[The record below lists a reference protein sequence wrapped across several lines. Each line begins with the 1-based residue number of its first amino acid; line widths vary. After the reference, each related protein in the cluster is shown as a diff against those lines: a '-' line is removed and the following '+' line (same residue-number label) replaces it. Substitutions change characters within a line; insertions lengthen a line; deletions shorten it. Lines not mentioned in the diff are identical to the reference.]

1 MIAELGHFALI
12 LAFVMSLTLAVL
24 PFYAVTRNHAGLM
37 HVVMPVTLVMAAGV
51 LVAFAALVWA
61 FVTSDFS
68 VALVASHSH
77 SAKPMIYKISGTWGN
92 HEGSLLLWIVILVV
106 FAALLALRGQHMP
119 LRLKVM
125 TLGVQGVVSAAFM
138 AFSLFT
144 SNPFERLSP
153 APLDGNGLNPI
164 LQDPGLA
171 LHPPT
176 LYVGYVG
183 LSMAFSFAVAGLLDG
198 RIDRVWAVSVR
209 PWITAAWCALT
220 AGIALGSW
228 WAYYELGW
236 GGWWF
241 WDPVENA
248 SLMPWLAATALIH
261 SISVVAARE
270 GFKSWT
276 VLLAIVAFSLSLV
289 GTFIVRSGLLTS
301 VHSFA
306 SDPARG
312 VFILGI
318 LLVAIG
324 VPLALFAW
332 RGPQLAGD
340 SGFDLV
346 SREFGLLVNNFLL
359 TAATI
364 VVLIGTFY
372 PLALEMIN
380 GARITVGP
388 PYFDATFNPIMG
400 ALVVAMVVGPVMA
413 WRRGTLPALKTVLLT
428 AGLAAVVSV
437 LAALTLATDIGV
449 AGIVGL
455 AMTAWLAAGI
465 LADVGHRLGLGR
477 RRVAAAAGR
486 AIPLPVW
493 GMWCAHFGMVVFLLG
508 ALGNGLFA
516 SESVVRAK
524 PGDIIPLAGKEFVF
538 SGVEQRQGPNYVT
551 LTAVLELRRNGAPIA
566 VMTPENRLYTAERQ
580 TTTEAAIR
588 PRISGDD
595 YAVLG
600 DGDAETGYTLRLY
613 RKPLVSWVW
622 AGAAMMAIG
631 GLLAAMG
638 RTGKSRQP
646 AKAHQPPESSE
657 STAPKGKGMPA

>member
-12 LAFVMSLTLAVL
+12 LAFVTSLVVSVVPLVGVARGNAAMMQLAV
-24 PFYAVTRNHAGLM
+24 PA
-37 HVVMPVTLVMAAGV
+37 TLVMAAGV
-51 LVAFAALVWA
+51 FVAFAALVWA

-68 VALVASHSH
+68 VALVTGHSH

-92 HEGSLLLWIVILVV
+92 HEGSLMLWIVILVS
-106 FAALLALRGQHMP
+106 FAAILTYSGRAMPMVLKTRTLA
-119 LRLKVM
+119 
-125 TLGVQGVVSAAFM
+125 VQGIVTAAFL

-144 SNPFERLSP
+144 SNPFARLSP
-153 APLDGNGLNPI
+153 APLDGNGLNPV

-198 RIDRVWAVSVR
+198 RIDRAWAIYVR

-220 AGIALGSW
+220 IGIALGSW

-261 SISVVAARE
+261 SVSVVAAR
-270 GFKSWT
+270 GIFKSWT
-276 VLLAIVAFSLSLV
+276 VLLAILAFSLSLV

-318 LLVAIG
+318 LLLAIG
-324 VPLALFAW
+324 IPLALFAW
-332 RGPQLAGD
+332 RGPQLTNDGGYD
-340 SGFDLV
+340 PV

-372 PLALEMIN
+372 PLGLEMVS

-400 ALVVAMVVGPVMA
+400 ALVLAMAFGPVMA
-413 WRRGTLPALKTVLLT
+413 WRRGTLPGLRLVASCAIVAALAALL
-428 AGLAAVVSV
+428 AGLALVTGIS
-437 LAALTLATDIGV
+437 LAGLTGV
-449 AGIVGL
+449 G
-455 AMTAWLAAGI
+455 MTAWLGGGI
-465 LADVGHRLGLGR
+465 LADIFHRVKRAGKAGVGARL
-477 RRVAAAAGR
+477 AA
-486 AIPLPVW
+486 IQMPVW
-493 GMWCAHFGMVVFLLG
+493 GMWCAHLGMVVFLLG

-516 SESVVRAK
+516 AEAVVRAK
-524 PGDIIPLAGKEFVF
+524 PGDVIDLAGNEITFA
-538 SGVEQRQGPNYVT
+538 GVEARQGPNYVT
-551 LTAVLELRRNGAPIA
+551 STAMLDLRRDGQLLARLE
-566 VMTPENRLYTAERQ
+566 PENRLYTAQRQ

-588 PRISGDD
+588 PRLTGDD

-600 DGDAETGYTLRLY
+600 DGDAHKGYTLRLY
-613 RKPLVSWVW
+613 HKPLVSWIW
-622 AGAAMMAIG
+622 AGAGLMALG
-631 GLLAAMG
+631 GLLAAIG
-638 RTGKSRQP
+638 RARRPHHGTELDIP
-646 AKAHQPPESSE
+646 
-657 STAPKGKGMPA
+657 T

>member
-241 WDPVENA
+241 WDPVENV

-428 AGLAAVVSV
+428 AGLVAVVSV

-638 RTGKSRQP
+638 RAGKSRQP

>member
-12 LAFVMSLTLAVL
+12 LAFVMSLMLAVL
-24 PFYAVTRNHAGLM
+24 PFYAVTRHHSGLM
-37 HVVMPVTLVMAAGV
+37 HLVMPVTLIMAVGVM
-51 LVAFAALVWA
+51 VAFAALVWA

-125 TLGVQGVVSAAFM
+125 TLGVQGVVSAAFL

-144 SNPFERLSP
+144 SNPFARLSP

-318 LLVAIG
+318 LLVAVG

-340 SGFDLV
+340 KGFDLL

-380 GARITVGP
+380 GALITVGP

-428 AGLAAVVSV
+428 AGLATAVSV
-437 LAALTLATDIGV
+437 LAALVLATDISL

-455 AMTAWLAAGI
+455 AMTVWLAAGI

-477 RRVAAAAGR
+477 KGVTAAAGR
-486 AIPLPVW
+486 AVSLPVW

-524 PGDIIPLAGKEFVF
+524 PGDIIPLAGKQFVF

-551 LTAVLELRRNGAPIA
+551 LTAVLELRRNGVPIA

-588 PRISGDD
+588 PRITGDD

-638 RTGKSRQP
+638 RTGKRRELAQ
-646 AKAHQPPESSE
+646 SSG
-657 STAPKGKGMPA
+657 SAAPKGKGMPA